1 MMYSNKMAVAIK
13 TNGRVLRENKETV
26 LVPFGSEYQIT
37 LKNLNTV
44 RAIINIYID
53 GDNVVEGGLVLNAGQ
68 SVDLERSIR
77 GGNLNEGNKFKFI
90 ERIAAIEDGPRGIK
104 LEDGIVRVEYQFE
117 MPQVYS
123 TPYYPPGVRT
133 FGGSLERYTKGIG
146 GSSISSSYNV
156 NGVLRSVDWSKN
168 GGAMAQAASASVQN
182 YMSDNNLQNSSNVH
196 DGSATMDW
204 MDSELSRS
212 IPKNDAGITVPG
224 SKSTQKFTSVT
235 MGALDP
241 EKHVIVLKLL
251 GETADNK
258 PVVQPVTVNHK
269 PECVTCGKKNKA
281 TASFCSACGTALTIY
296 A

>member
-44 RAIINIYID
+44 RVIVNVFID

-77 GGNLNEGNKFKFI
+77 SGNLNEGNRFKFI
-90 ERIAAIEDGPRGIK
+90 ERTTAIEAGPRGIK
-104 LEDGIVRVEYQFE
+104 LEDGVVRVEYQFE
-117 MPQVYS
+117 MPQI
-123 TPYYPPGVRT
+123 TNHLYYPPGVRT
-133 FGGSLERYTKGIG
+133 FGEPLDRYTKGIG
-146 GSSISSSYNV
+146 GSSIGTGYNV

-168 GGAMAQAASASVQN
+168 GGAMAQSASASVEN
-182 YMSDNNLQNSSNVH
+182 YMSNNTLQNSSNVH

-204 MDSELSRS
+204 MPSEQPRN
-212 IPKNDAGITVPG
+212 IPKNDSGITVPG
-224 SKSTQKFTSVT
+224 SKSTQKFTTAT

-241 EKHVIVLKLL
+241 QKHVIVLKLL

-258 PVVQPVTVNHK
+258 PVMKPVTVQHR
-269 PECVTCGKKNKA
+269 PECVTCHHKNKA
-281 TASFCSACGTALTIY
+281 NAKFCSQCGTALEIF